1 MPKFMIL
8 NTHAVALRGIN
19 KFAYEI
25 LWHGW
30 LMLVRP
36 ATATC
41 LNTTPTPKLVVTPI
55 REIREM
61 PNEPKTTENLKIKA
75 RNCKLEIEAQ
85 CKRGRRGGEGKKKGR
100 SEREAKNNAI
110 HNSDVETS

>member
-1 MPKFMIL
+1 MIL
-8 NTHAVALRGIN
+8 NTRAVALRGIN

-85 CKRGRRGGEGKKKGR
+85 GKRGQKVEG

>member
-1 MPKFMIL
+1 MIL
-8 NTHAVALRGIN
+8 NTRAVALRGIN

-55 REIREM
+55 RNPR
-61 PNEPKTTENLKIKA
+61 NAKRTENDRKSKNIKA
-75 RNCKLEIEAQ
+75 RNCKLEIEAL
-85 CKRGRRGGEGKKKGR
+85 CKRGRGWRR
-100 SEREAKNNAI
+100 CSEREAKNNAI

>member
-8 NTHAVALRGIN
+8 NTRAVALRGIN

-30 LMLVRP
+30 LILVRP

-41 LNTTPTPKLVVTPI
+41 LNTTPTPKLVVTPIREI

-85 CKRGRRGGEGKKKGR
+85 CKRGHKGVEKGR
-100 SEREAKNNAI
+100 VVGREGGQK
-110 HNSDVETS
+110 

>member
-1 MPKFMIL
+1 MKF
-8 NTHAVALRGIN
+8 
-19 KFAYEI
+19 

-41 LNTTPTPKLVVTPI
+41 LNFNSNAGARDSN

-61 PNEPKTTENLKIKA
+61 PNEPKTTKNLKIKA
-75 RNCKLEIEAQ
+75 RNCKLEIEA
-85 CKRGRRGGEGKKKGR
+85 E
-100 SEREAKNNAI
+100 
-110 HNSDVETS
+110 